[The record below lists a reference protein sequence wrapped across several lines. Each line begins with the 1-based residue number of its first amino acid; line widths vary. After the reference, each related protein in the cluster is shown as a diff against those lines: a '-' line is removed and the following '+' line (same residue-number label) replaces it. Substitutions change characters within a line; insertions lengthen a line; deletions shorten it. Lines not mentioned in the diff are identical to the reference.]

1 MGRLAII
8 INKDDNYNA
17 VNRILNAINHPE
29 IAKIERIFEGAT
41 KKELTTGYSHVLLVG
56 TEMIKK
62 YLGAGVAGRNAV
74 IQLDDVWYFTMP
86 NPAALYTQ
94 SVAIRAANQV
104 IRAIQSLDNPNFYL
118 PKIPKYE
125 ISTYAE
131 LEQLVNECL
140 KSEFMSFDFE
150 TNNMLQTRHPDFKA
164 TCLGIC
170 FTPGFSW
177 IIPQWM
183 LYDKSCLMQL
193 ERIFCSKDLTK
204 IAHNLSF
211 DYKVLKRLGITP
223 KGRYSCTKILSWLI
237 DENTPN
243 GLKEAV
249 DWYLPDFSGYD
260 YHVDFSKDVDQDL
273 YEYLAIDAHVTLC
286 LYCIFIKELSK
297 DQPLYVAFRN
307 IYMPSLFVLAEMEW
321 GGCYV
326 DKNYLDEESVKIDNL
341 ITQRVNE
348 IQEMPEVQG
357 WVISKNKELVAEA
370 IQDLTDKIATRKLK
384 FTNPDDRYILDWTD
398 KIKKYKSG
406 ELYCIDSC
414 DVNSPKILAELL
426 YTKNGFNFPNPMRED
441 KGAKGKKKVESNSTD
456 KDALNDIDHPIG
468 QKLRAIRTL
477 EKMNGTYY
485 NGISDLVING
495 KIHTNFNQTGTVT
508 ARLSSS
514 NPNLQN
520 IPQRVTIDDPE
531 VKAVIK
537 GVKKAFYAPEGY
549 VVMQADLSQAEL
561 RIIAHL
567 SKDENMINAY
577 REGKD
582 LHAITG
588 SRIARMQ
595 DDFMGFLESSMFK
608 ENRQIAKC
616 FHPDTE
622 VLTKRGWV
630 RIVDLSDGEQV
641 MQALPK
647 SMSDINLE
655 WVTPIEVFTKPN
667 EFSELVHLK
676 NESID
681 LRVTPDHL
689 MLAYHKNDFT
699 LTMPEQ
705 LNRKRGFISAGDY
718 LGGDIYIDEYLLR
731 AAVITQADG
740 SYTGFRV
747 RFGFT
752 KKRKIERFRAFFKLE
767 DYHESL
773 SKQGV
778 TTFTLTKDMSVK
790 IQGLLYGKD
799 FPWWWLNLTKN
810 CRLAVLDEAA
820 YWDSHTNT
828 KLTCYIYSN
837 THSQSV
843 DVLQAVA
850 HLTGRKA
857 QKRSDKQK
865 KELHHQIV
873 HKLSIKNTDRTRGGN
888 ITTKRIS
895 YDGDVACLSVPSGFV
910 LVRDNGIALIQKQ
923 SANFGLVY
931 DISLDG
937 YIAYIKA
944 QTGKVI
950 TKADAQLHFDSVFGS
965 YPNLKKWHQQYKDIV
980 AKDGFVRNLF
990 GVKRRLPEVWSS
1002 DQQKVSAAM
1011 RLAINTPVQGTI
1023 GLWAQWLMIWLKLRL
1038 PSSVM
1043 IWSTVHDSIV
1053 LYVPTGMVDEVAEVI
1068 KELENVIPT
1077 QLYFDM
1083 EPLAVPLKMDI
1094 EVGDSYGNLS
1104 EIKK

>member
-29 IAKIERIFEGAT
+29 IAKIERIFEGTA

-74 IQLDDVWYFTMP
+74 IQLDNVWYFTLP

-94 SVAIRAANQV
+94 SVAVRAANQV
-104 IRAIQSLDNPNFYL
+104 IRAVQSLDNPNFHL

-177 IIPQWM
+177 IIPHWM
-183 LYDKSCLMQL
+183 LYDNSCLVQL
-193 ERIFCSKDLTK
+193 KRIFCDQKLTK

-307 IYMPSLFVLAEMEW
+307 IYMASLFVLAEMEW

-370 IQDLTDKIATRKLK
+370 IQELTDKIATRKLK

-485 NGISDLVING
+485 KGVSDLVIDG
-495 KIHTNFNQTGTVT
+495 KVYANFNQTGAVT
-508 ARLSSS
+508 GRLSSS
-514 NPNLQN
+514 SPNLQN
-520 IPQRVTIDDPE
+520 LPTRVTIDDPE

-577 REGKD
+577 KEGKD
-582 LHAITG
+582 LHAITA
-588 SRIARMQ
+588 SRIAKMQ
-595 DDFMGFLESSMFK
+595 DDFETFLKHPDFK
-608 ENRQIAKC
+608 EFRNK
-616 FHPDTE
+616 
-622 VLTKRGWV
+622 G
-630 RIVDLSDGEQV
+630 
-641 MQALPK
+641 K
-647 SMSDINLE
+647 SA
-655 WVTPIEVFTKPN
+655 T
-667 EFSELVHLK
+667 
-676 NESID
+676 
-681 LRVTPDHL
+681 
-689 MLAYHKNDFT
+689 
-699 LTMPEQ
+699 
-705 LNRKRGFISAGDY
+705 
-718 LGGDIYIDEYLLR
+718 
-731 AAVITQADG
+731 
-740 SYTGFRV
+740 
-747 RFGFT
+747 
-752 KKRKIERFRAFFKLE
+752 
-767 DYHESL
+767 
-773 SKQGV
+773 
-778 TTFTLTKDMSVK
+778 
-790 IQGLLYGKD
+790 
-799 FPWWWLNLTKN
+799 
-810 CRLAVLDEAA
+810 
-820 YWDSHTNT
+820 
-828 KLTCYIYSN
+828 
-837 THSQSV
+837 
-843 DVLQAVA
+843 
-850 HLTGRKA
+850 
-857 QKRSDKQK
+857 
-865 KELHHQIV
+865 
-873 HKLSIKNTDRTRGGN
+873 
-888 ITTKRIS
+888 
-895 YDGDVACLSVPSGFV
+895 
-910 LVRDNGIALIQKQ
+910 
-923 SANFGLVY
+923 FGLVY

-944 QTGKVI
+944 QTGNVI
-950 TKADAQLHFDSVFGS
+950 TKADAQLHADSVFGA
-965 YPNLKKWHQQYKDIV
+965 YPNIKKWHQQYKDLV
-980 AKDGFVRNLF
+980 TKDGYVRNLF
-990 GVKRRLPEVWSS
+990 GIKRRLPEIWST
-1002 DQQKVSAAM
+1002 DQQKVSSAV
-1011 RLAINTPVQGTI
+1011 RLAINNPVQGTI

-1038 PSSVM
+1038 PSSVI

-1053 LYVPTGMVDEVAEVI
+1053 LYVPTDMVEEVSEVI
-1068 KELENVIPT
+1068 KELETEIPT

-1083 EPLAVPLKMDI
+1083 EILAVPLKMDI

>member
-29 IAKIERIFEGAT
+29 IAKIERIFEGTA
-41 KKELTTGYSHVLLVG
+41 KKELTTDYSHVLLVG

-62 YLGAGVAGRNAV
+62 YLGTGVAGRNAV
-74 IQLDDVWYFTMP
+74 IQLDNVWYFTMP

-94 SVAIRAANQV
+94 SVAVRAANQV
-104 IRAIQSLDNPNFYL
+104 IRAIQSLENPNFFL

-183 LYDKSCLMQL
+183 LYDKSCLTQL

-260 YHVDFSKDVDQDL
+260 YHVDFSKDIDHGL

-297 DQPLYVAFRN
+297 DQALYVAFRN

-326 DKNYLDEESVKIDNL
+326 DKDYLDRESERIENL

-357 WVISKNKELVAEA
+357 WVIAKNKELVAEA
-370 IQDLTDKIATRKLK
+370 IQELTDKIATRKLK

-414 DVNSPKILAELL
+414 DVNSPKVLAELL

-485 NGISDLVING
+485 KGVSDLVIDG
-495 KIHTNFNQTGTVT
+495 KVYANFNQTGAVT
-508 ARLSSS
+508 GRLSSS
-514 NPNLQN
+514 SPNLQN
-520 IPQRVTIDDPE
+520 LPTRVTIDDPE

-595 DDFMGFLESSMFK
+595 DDFEAFLK
-608 ENRQIAKC
+608 
-616 FHPDTE
+616 
-622 VLTKRGWV
+622 
-630 RIVDLSDGEQV
+630 
-641 MQALPK
+641 
-647 SMSDINLE
+647 
-655 WVTPIEVFTKPN
+655 
-667 EFSELVHLK
+667 
-676 NESID
+676 
-681 LRVTPDHL
+681 
-689 MLAYHKNDFT
+689 
-699 LTMPEQ
+699 
-705 LNRKRGFISAGDY
+705 
-718 LGGDIYIDEYLLR
+718 
-731 AAVITQADG
+731 
-740 SYTGFRV
+740 
-747 RFGFT
+747 
-752 KKRKIERFRAFFKLE
+752 
-767 DYHESL
+767 HE
-773 SKQGV
+773 K
-778 TTFTLTKDMSVK
+778 F
-790 IQGLLYGKD
+790 KD
-799 FPWWWLNLTKN
+799 F
-810 CRLAVLDEAA
+810 
-820 YWDSHTNT
+820 
-828 KLTCYIYSN
+828 
-837 THSQSV
+837 
-843 DVLQAVA
+843 
-850 HLTGRKA
+850 
-857 QKRSDKQK
+857 
-865 KELHHQIV
+865 
-873 HKLSIKNTDRTRGGN
+873 RT
-888 ITTKRIS
+888 TAK
-895 YDGDVACLSVPSGFV
+895 
-910 LVRDNGIALIQKQ
+910 
-923 SANFGLVY
+923 SANFGIVY
-931 DISLDG
+931 EISLDG

-1038 PSSVM
+1038 PSSV
-1043 IWSTVHDSIV
+1043 ILWSTVHDSIV
-1053 LYVPTGMVDEVAEVI
+1053 LYPPVDMIDEVAETI
-1068 KELENVIPT
+1068 KLLENEIPT

-1083 EPLAVPLKMDI
+1083 ETLAVPLKMDI

>member
-1 MGRLAII
+1 
-8 INKDDNYNA
+8 
-17 VNRILNAINHPE
+17 
-29 IAKIERIFEGAT
+29 
-41 KKELTTGYSHVLLVG
+41 
-56 TEMIKK
+56 
-62 YLGAGVAGRNAV
+62 
-74 IQLDDVWYFTMP
+74 
-86 NPAALYTQ
+86 
-94 SVAIRAANQV
+94 
-104 IRAIQSLDNPNFYL
+104 
-118 PKIPKYE
+118 
-125 ISTYAE
+125 
-131 LEQLVNECL
+131 
-140 KSEFMSFDFE
+140 
-150 TNNMLQTRHPDFKA
+150 
-164 TCLGIC
+164 
-170 FTPGFSW
+170 
-177 IIPQWM
+177 
-183 LYDKSCLMQL
+183 
-193 ERIFCSKDLTK
+193 
-204 IAHNLSF
+204 
-211 DYKVLKRLGITP
+211 
-223 KGRYSCTKILSWLI
+223 
-237 DENTPN
+237 
-243 GLKEAV
+243 
-249 DWYLPDFSGYD
+249 
-260 YHVDFSKDVDQDL
+260 
-273 YEYLAIDAHVTLC
+273 
-286 LYCIFIKELSK
+286 
-297 DQPLYVAFRN
+297 
-307 IYMPSLFVLAEMEW
+307 
-321 GGCYV
+321 
-326 DKNYLDEESVKIDNL
+326 
-341 ITQRVNE
+341 
-348 IQEMPEVQG
+348 
-357 WVISKNKELVAEA
+357 
-370 IQDLTDKIATRKLK
+370 
-384 FTNPDDRYILDWTD
+384 
-398 KIKKYKSG
+398 
-406 ELYCIDSC
+406 
-414 DVNSPKILAELL
+414 
-426 YTKNGFNFPNPMRED
+426 
-441 KGAKGKKKVESNSTD
+441 
-456 KDALNDIDHPIG
+456 
-468 QKLRAIRTL
+468 
-477 EKMNGTYY
+477 
-485 NGISDLVING
+485 
-495 KIHTNFNQTGTVT
+495 
-508 ARLSSS
+508 
-514 NPNLQN
+514 
-520 IPQRVTIDDPE
+520 
-531 VKAVIK
+531 
-537 GVKKAFYAPEGY
+537 
-549 VVMQADLSQAEL
+549 
-561 RIIAHL
+561 
-567 SKDENMINAY
+567 
-577 REGKD
+577 
-582 LHAITG
+582 
-588 SRIARMQ
+588 
-595 DDFMGFLESSMFK
+595 
-608 ENRQIAKC
+608 
-616 FHPDTE
+616 
-622 VLTKRGWV
+622 
-630 RIVDLSDGEQV
+630 
-641 MQALPK
+641 
-647 SMSDINLE
+647 
-655 WVTPIEVFTKPN
+655 
-667 EFSELVHLK
+667 
-676 NESID
+676 
-681 LRVTPDHL
+681 